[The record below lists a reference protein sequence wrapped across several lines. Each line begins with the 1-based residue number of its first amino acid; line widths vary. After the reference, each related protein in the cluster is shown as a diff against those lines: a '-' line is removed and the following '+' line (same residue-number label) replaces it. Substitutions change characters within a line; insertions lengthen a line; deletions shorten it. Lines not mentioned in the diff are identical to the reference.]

1 MRRNMNGDDQITTR
15 TARRAHSAFAA
26 YRQFRS
32 AGNARRNAN
41 FDRLAFKPERPRSAQ
56 HRRGEVD
63 GLRRG
68 RVSAWLRR
76 IVFFVAFESTE
87 ATSARTAW
95 SAAPEHRSK
104 DIFESGRINV
114 LP

>member
-15 TARRAHSAFAA
+15 AARCTHAAFAA

-32 AGNARRNAN
+32 AGNACGNAH

-56 HRRGEVD
+56 HRRGEVN
-63 GLRRG
+63 GLRSG
-68 RVSAWLRR
+68 RVSTWLRR
-76 IVFFVAFESTE
+76 VVFFVAFESTE

-95 SAAPEHRSK
+95 SAAPKH
-104 DIFESGRINV
+104 
-114 LP
+114 